1 MIHDMGSARYRE
13 KASPLASLR
22 VRLMSL
28 VILAMI
34 PSFLLI
40 LITAADQQQSFVTDG
55 SRQGITIPD
64 PAAVARSERIIF
76 TNFIGLLA
84 VTGLTLGAAWFGS
97 EFLVLRQVR
106 NLVDTTRKLAS
117 GELSVRVA
125 SPRNA
130 GELSELANAFNDM
143 AAALEER
150 DNELKRS
157 HLALTSEIAERKVLL
172 SALRDSER
180 RFRAVF
186 EQSFQFVG
194 LLNAD
199 GILLEANQSA
209 LEFGGLTPTDV
220 VGRPFW
226 ETYWWGATPDTRAL
240 LQAAIA
246 EAASGRFIRYEV
258 DVLGKDSAMVTI
270 DFSLKPIKDEAGKVV
285 LIISEGRDITER
297 KQAED
302 ALRRTEKLYRTLAQ
316 NLPQTAI
323 MLFDQDLRY
332 LIVEGSLLD
341 TLGNPRQST
350 REKYEGKT
358 VYDVLPPEQQAQF
371 APMYQAALEG
381 KTSITE
387 IVANGQAFQIQFI
400 PVRNEDGAIFSGMVM
415 LQDITERKQA
425 DDARRQSE
433 ERLRLLVQN
442 MPVMMAA
449 FDSNRNIIAWNREC
463 EQVTG
468 YSADEMIGNPDAM
481 ALLYPDPTYRE
492 RMLAEWSNRGHQ
504 YRDWEWKVR
513 CKDGT
518 IKTVSW
524 FNISRQFP
532 IPGWDAWSIGVDV
545 TERVSAENALRDA
558 HRKLEIRVRE
568 RTADLRA
575 ANEELSSFT
584 YIVSHDLRAPLV
596 NLKGFAGEL
605 RESVG
610 IIDTGISTALPHL
623 DEQQSADV
631 LQAIQKDIPEALAFI
646 ESSVAR
652 MDHLTSAVLKLSRMG
667 RRELN
672 PEPINMDTLVQAIVN
687 SLAHQIKQKQA
698 AVTIGPLP
706 EVNADRTAI
715 EQIMGNLL
723 SNAVNYLR
731 PNCPG
736 LIEVTGES
744 SGDEATF
751 HIKDNGR
758 GIAPDDSHKVF
769 EPFRRAGKPDTPGEG
784 MGLAYTQAMVRR
796 HGGRIWYTSQ
806 LGEGTTFSFTISND
820 FTKREQP

>member
-1 MIHDMGSARYRE
+1 MLHDMGSAKYRE

-22 VRLMSL
+22 VRLISL

-34 PSFLLI
+34 PAFLLI
-40 LITAADQQQSFVTDG
+40 MITAADQQQGNAVDGEKLGVTA
-55 SRQGITIPD
+55 PD
-64 PAAVARSERIIF
+64 PVALARSNRILF
-76 TNFIGLLA
+76 TNFVGLIA

-97 EFLVLRQVR
+97 EFLVLRRVR
-106 NLVDTTRKLAS
+106 NLVDTTRQLAS
-117 GELSVRVA
+117 GDLSVRA
-125 SPRNA
+125 ESTKNA

-150 DNELKRS
+150 DHELKRS
-157 HLALTSEIAERKVLL
+157 HLALMSEIAERKVLL

-186 EQSFQFVG
+186 EQSFQFVA
-194 LLNAD
+194 LLNPD
-199 GILLEANQSA
+199 GILLEANRSA
-209 LEFGGLTPTDV
+209 LDFGGLSPMDV
-220 VGRPFW
+220 VGKPFW
-226 ETYWWGATPDTRAL
+226 ETYWWGLTPETRAL
-240 LQAAIA
+240 LQVAVA
-246 EAASGRFIRYEV
+246 EAAGGRFIRYEV
-258 DVLGKDSAMVTI
+258 DVLGKDNTVVTI

-332 LIVEGSLLD
+332 LIVEGSLLEAPGS
-341 TLGNPRQST
+341 TRKTT
-350 REKYEGKT
+350 REKYEGKMIWE
-358 VYDVLPPEQQAQF
+358 VLPSDQQAQF
-371 APMYQAALEG
+371 APHYRAALEG
-381 KTSITE
+381 KSSSME
-387 IVANGQAFQIQFI
+387 IATADRVYLMQFI
-400 PVRNEDGAIFSGMVM
+400 PVKNEDGAIFAGMVM
-415 LQDITERKQA
+415 RQDITERKQA
-425 DDARRQSE
+425 ETVLHQSE

-449 FDSNRNIIAWNREC
+449 FDSNRNFIAWNREC

-468 YSADEMIGNPDAM
+468 YSADEMIGNPEAM
-481 ALLYPDPTYRE
+481 ALLYPDPAYRE
-492 RMLAEWSNRGHQ
+492 RMLAEWSDRGHQ

-513 CKDGT
+513 CKDGSV
-518 IKTVSW
+518 KTVSW

-568 RTADLRA
+568 RTTDLRTV
-575 ANEELSSFT
+575 NEELSSFT

-610 IIDTGISTALPHL
+610 IINDRINTALPHL
-623 DEQQSADV
+623 DEQQTADV

-672 PEPINMDTLVQAIVN
+672 PEPINMDALAQSIVN

-698 AVTIGPLP
+698 TVTIGSLP
-706 EVNADRTAI
+706 EVIADRTAI

-736 LIEVTGES
+736 YIEVTGES
-744 SGDEATF
+744 SGDEVTF

-769 EPFRRAGKPDTPGEG
+769 EPFRRAGKPDAPGEG
-784 MGLAYTQAMVRR
+784 MGLAYTQAIVRR

-806 LGEGTTFSFTISND
+806 LGEGTTFSFTIYND
-820 FTKREQP
+820 FMRREQP